1 MFDISGDWVSCRPLP
16 RSQQLWL
23 MAAPGHSYSYSH
35 QSIHHQGS
43 NKMSGCLIRGFQVCG
58 MQRWQMVA
66 DLHCLN
72 GSFLAL
78 PKTLVDWQS
87 GMWECGNN
95 LMTIWWAMIG
105 CMNVAPGGDR
115 RRGRLDLASDWLSR
129 YYGRRAQ
136 PGSDT
141 YETLHT
147 HWR

>member
-16 RSQQLWL
+16 GSQQLWL
-23 MAAPGHSYSYSH
+23 MAAPGHSHSH
-35 QSIHHQGS
+35 QTSHQGS
-43 NKMSGCLIRGFQVCG
+43 SYWQHVGLVD
-58 MQRWQMVA
+58 QRFPGIGHAAMK
-66 DLHCLN
+66 N
-72 GSFLAL
+72 GGWFTLFEWSFLAL